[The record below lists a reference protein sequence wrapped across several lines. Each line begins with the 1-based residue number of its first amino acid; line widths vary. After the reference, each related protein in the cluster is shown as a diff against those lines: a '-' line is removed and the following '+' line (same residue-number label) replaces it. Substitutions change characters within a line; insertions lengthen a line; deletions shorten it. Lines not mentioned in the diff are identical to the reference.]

1 MPEPHPGT
9 RTRFSEGDSPSNRYW
24 TIRSATSSGVANSS
38 IATLIAAEKR
48 KLAQTD
54 SDPGKELCSRRIIS
68 TDTMSLGNHTWRDA
82 PSEFVNH
89 DQVSTLFP
97 VDHLPEEALTRNRD
111 AFLLLEELDSSKVV
125 GISPTGLASSYSLRQ
140 RPLTVI
146 DVKELPPV
154 KQEIVSEACGQSSEN
169 LYVLLGSGG
178 GYQDHSLSEFD

>member
-1 MPEPHPGT
+1 MP
-9 RTRFSEGDSPSNRYW
+9 
-24 TIRSATSSGVANSS
+24 I
-38 IATLIAAEKR
+38 
-48 KLAQTD
+48 
-54 SDPGKELCSRRIIS
+54 
-68 TDTMSLGNHTWRDA
+68 GNQTWRDA

-89 DQVSTLFP
+89 DQVSALFP
-97 VDHLPEEALTRNRD
+97 LHHLPEEALTRDRD

-146 DVKELPPV
+146 EVEELPPV
-154 KQEIVSEACGQSSEN
+154 KQETVSEASGQSSEG